1 VQHRWRLSE
10 HTIVTAIARV
20 IERVPICTVISAWR
34 CGSLAHLLLVV
45 GLEVCWI
52 HRDAVTQGDA
62 VSRDQLFDGDV
73 GSV

>member
-1 VQHRWRLSE
+1 MKRTVVT
-10 HTIVTAIARV
+10 TISRV
-20 IERVPICTVISAWR
+20 IERVPVCAVISAWR

-52 HRDAVTQGDA
+52 HRDVVTQSNA